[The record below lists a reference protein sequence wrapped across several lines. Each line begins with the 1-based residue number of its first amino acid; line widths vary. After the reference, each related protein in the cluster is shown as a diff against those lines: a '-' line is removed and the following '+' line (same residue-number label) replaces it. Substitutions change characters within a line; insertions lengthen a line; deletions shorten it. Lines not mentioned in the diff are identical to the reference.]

1 MKLKKNS
8 WINGLIQWLN
18 YQAQWLRPGLGIKR
32 WVLLMI
38 IGASFIGLGLALFVV
53 DTYFSTTTSWLVD
66 LLAILS
72 LRGLPDWL
80 RFSIVVGIGSV
91 CIYFSFIG
99 LSKNILQ
106 PFLPEGAAVFQAV
119 SRFRRRQRGP
129 KVVVLGGGSGL
140 ASILRGLKK
149 HTSNITAIIT
159 MADNGGSSGELRRT
173 VGTPPPGDIRNCLT
187 ALSEDEAMLT
197 QVFQYRFGKE
207 YNMQG
212 HSLGNLFITAMGDIT
227 GSFEE
232 GVAEVGRV
240 LAVTGQVLPATLYDI
255 HLAAAKINPETGE
268 EKIIY
273 GESEIS
279 KFPGRIKRVWLEP
292 NDPPAFPPAIKA
304 ILSADL
310 IIVGPGSLYTSLV
323 ANMLVPDIL
332 RAVKASKALRF
343 YICNVTSQPGET
355 DGYSA
360 QDHANAFK
368 KHLNEQIFD
377 LVICN
382 DQFDDIDLP
391 DNLNWVKP
399 DDISNNG
406 YAIYSANLVNKK
418 KPTRHNSERLAEIVM
433 DLFYERTGP
442 LLAKDIGNMT

>member
-1 MKLKKNS
+1 M
-8 WINGLIQWLN
+8 
-18 YQAQWLRPGLGIKR
+18 
-32 WVLLMI
+32 
-38 IGASFIGLGLALFVV
+38 
-53 DTYFSTTTSWLVD
+53 
-66 LLAILS
+66 
-72 LRGLPDWL
+72 
-80 RFSIVVGIGSV
+80 
-91 CIYFSFIG
+91 CIYFSVIG

-255 HLAAAKINPETGE
+255 HLAAAKINSETGE

-343 YICNVTSQPGET
+343 YICNVTSQLGET

-442 LLAKDIGNMT
+442 LLVKDIGDMT

>member
-8 WINGLIQWLN
+8 WINSLIQWLN

-292 NDPPAFPPAIKA
+292 NGPPAFPPAIKA

-406 YAIYSANLVNKK
+406 YAFYSANLVNKE

-442 LLAKDIGNMT
+442 LLVKDIENMT